1 MLTIILGVVVVVL
14 AIIYRRATRHY
25 GYLESLG
32 IPVIK
37 PYLCFG
43 SAPPNYYKTIMHN
56 LDSEWYHKL
65 GKPKVWGW
73 YEGSLPTIATMD
85 PGMLKAIIVKEFD
98 SFRLRFD
105 PSQNIVDDK
114 YCTLDISFGDQWK
127 HLRKCL
133 SPTFTSGKLKG
144 MVALIE
150 QHADTFIEHLQAK
163 VEAEAGGSNR

>member
-1 MLTIILGVVVVVL
+1 MLTIILVIVIVIL
-14 AIIYRRATRHY
+14 AIIYKRATRHY

-43 SAPPNYYKTIMHN
+43 STPLNYHEIAFHN
-56 LDSEWYHKL
+56 LDLEWYHKL

-85 PGMLKAIIVKEFD
+85 PSMLKAIIVKEFD
-98 SFRLRFD
+98 SFRLRGH
-105 PSQNIVDDK
+105 PSQFVVDDK
-114 YCTLDISFGDQWK
+114 YYTLDLSSGDKWK
-127 HLRKCL
+127 HLRKFL

-144 MVALIE
+144 MVAPIE
-150 QHADTFIEHLQAK
+150 LQADKFITHLQAK
-163 VEAEAGGSNR
+163 VEAAAGDSNR